1 MKLKL
6 NRKNTKASN
15 GARPVIL
22 KHILEQYD
30 IKPNKK
36 LGQNFL
42 TSDES
47 VNKVIA
53 TAELQP
59 TDTVLEIGSGLGALT
74 LAIADQVEKVI
85 AMEKDKK
92 FVGALSN
99 ILQSQ
104 NINNVELIH
113 QDILKYQTPN
123 IKNYKIIANLP
134 YNIATA
140 VVMKFLQSKNPPET
154 MVVMLQKEVGQR
166 MCSKPPNMSR
176 LSVFCQFY
184 AKCKTIGYINKHH
197 FYPRPKVDSAIVKI
211 TEIQKILPQTN
222 YSSKFVKSF
231 EKIVRAGFSQPRKQ
245 LINNLSNELKLL
257 KDKAKAWL
265 EQNNIKPS
273 QRAETL
279 NIENWLTLV
288 TTYPQAHKI

>member
-1 MKLKL
+1 MQ
-6 NRKNTKASN
+6 NTK
-15 GARPVIL
+15 II
-22 KHILEQYD
+22 KHIIHTYD

-59 TDTVLEIGSGLGALT
+59 ADTVLEIGPGLGALT
-74 LAIADQVEKVI
+74 LTIADQVEKVI
-85 AMEKDKK
+85 AVEKDKQ
-92 FVGALSN
+92 FVGALDN

-104 NINNVELIH
+104 NVDNVELLCD
-113 QDILKYQTPN
+113 DILKYKIPGLN
-123 IKNYKIIANLP
+123 AYKIIANLP

-166 MCSKPPNMSR
+166 MCAQPPNMSR

-184 AKCKTIGYINKHH
+184 AKCEIAGYINKHY
-197 FYPRPKVDSAIVKI
+197 FYPKPKVDSAIVKI
-211 TEIQKILPQTN
+211 TDIQTVLPQKN
-222 YSSKFVKSF
+222 YASQFISSF

-245 LINNLSNELKLL
+245 LANNLSNELKLP
-257 KDKAKAWL
+257 KDKAKVWL
-265 EQNNIKPS
+265 EQNSIKPS

-279 NIENWLTLV
+279 LIDNWLNLA